1 MARAIASAGI
11 AILSRAAASWA
22 FTSAFAM
29 VSTKGVLTKPG
40 EIIVLYANGFGTT
53 STPVVSGSLFQF
65 GTVSPAPAIAIGGV
79 AATVHSAGLVA
90 PGVYQFNI
98 VIPSGLA
105 DGDQSIV
112 ATFDGQSTQPGTL
125 ITIHN

>member
-1 MARAIASAGI
+1 V
-11 AILSRAAASWA
+11 
-22 FTSAFAM
+22 
-29 VSTKGVLTKPG
+29 VSLFGD
-40 EIIVLYANGFGTT
+40 GFGPT

-90 PGVYQFNI
+90 PGVYQFNV
-98 VIPSGLA
+98 VIPSGPA